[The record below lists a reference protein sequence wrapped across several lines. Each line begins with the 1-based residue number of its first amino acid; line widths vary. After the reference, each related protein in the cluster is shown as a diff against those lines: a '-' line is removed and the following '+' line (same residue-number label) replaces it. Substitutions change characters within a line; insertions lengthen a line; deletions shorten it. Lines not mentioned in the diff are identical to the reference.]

1 MLFVGFQTCI
11 AEDLEALP
19 VETAGT
25 LATTGATEQRAAIL
39 MCEVWWT
46 SDGCGYVRAQMSSRR
61 LFVLEST

>member
-1 MLFVGFQTCI
+1 LVVGVGTHLLFVGFQTCI

-39 MCEVWWT
+39 TELVELKLCR
-46 SDGCGYVRAQMSSRR
+46 SVR
-61 LFVLEST
+61 